1 MIKDLFKQN
10 IGREIETVVKADD
23 TRKVDTEIYEYV
35 ITNEIASKIT
45 SLFSNYVDSSTVNGA
60 WISGFFGSGKSH
72 LLKILSYVLSNR
84 KMNDGNFAGEV
95 FENKIN
101 EDDALLKGYIHRAIQ
116 IPAESILFNID
127 QQSESTSKADVN
139 AILSVFYKVFYN
151 HLGFYGSQSH
161 IAEFEYWLFR
171 KYKYDEFKTIFKAE
185 TNKEW
190 IDARIDYFD
199 PDVTD
204 AISLTCSKVLGN
216 TAEKYDNILEEIEE
230 RETQS
235 IDSFASKVLEYLNTK
250 GKDFRMNFFVDE
262 VGQYIAN
269 RTNLM
274 TNLQTIVETLQI
286 KTKSRVWIFV
296 TSQSDIDS
304 LVGDLTKS
312 QRFDFSKI
320 MDRFKARVNLTSANT
335 DEVIEK
341 RLLEKN
347 EDAEIALSK
356 VYKKEEAN
364 LKTLISLSDIGQQLI
379 AIGEKENFIRKY
391 PFLNYQFTLFQQCR
405 VALSKNNAFQ
415 GEYASVGERSM
426 ISVFQQ
432 IVRQIEEKGTDTLV
446 SFDKM
451 YDGISVEIRPEVLV
465 SINTAENN
473 ITSSFAIRVL
483 KVLFMVKY
491 YKEFIATRRNI
502 EVLLIDNIHIDL
514 EAHKENIRKALDI
527 LENQS
532 YIQRNGDVYEFLTDI
547 EKDIETDI
555 KNTEISEA
563 DVNKTLKEF
572 FFDEIFKNYRIRFL
586 DNKQDYEFGPKLDGL
601 MVGREKDLTVEIY
614 TPNYAGI
621 SDIHTLKTQS
631 MGLSA
636 VRFVTDADSKFM
648 DDLRLYLKIGTYHRI
663 NQTKQSTDQVRNILY
678 QKTSD
683 NNERK
688 RNLIHR
694 ANELLGSAKVFLNG
708 EEKNLNFKGG
718 YDYAVEAFQLLIKYK
733 YPNILMIGAN
743 EYSEDTIKRIIHGVN
758 IPELFNNDDVK
769 VTEPEQEVLGYIQ
782 RRKNSSD
789 RTSIYDL
796 LKYYTANSFGWY
808 NNAVFSLLA
817 MLFNKGKI
825 EVKQDENVLD
835 KNEFLNAMLN
845 TAEHARTYI
854 DQEAVYSTQQINQLK
869 AVFSDLFNQ
878 NTKYSDPKDIANDFK
893 EKLKILL
900 DDVNS
905 LVYQK
910 NEFPFLTNLIPFQ
923 EVLNELYKKNY
934 KVYLENIQDYEERLL
949 DNKEDHYDPIKA
961 FMNGQQK
968 EVYSSIMTVL
978 AGHTANFNHIDGD
991 DFAVLRRL
999 KDEKTPYKGDV
1010 LRKTNEAKERITKAV
1025 LEQIK
1030 IEKEKAINVLQ
1041 KSLDNLKAHDDIK
1054 KLGDD
1059 QIIKLLKPL
1068 EMGIKNIENERFISN
1083 IRDVVY
1089 RLSDLET
1096 DILNQAVSIQHKKNE
1111 ETENS
1116 QHVAES
1122 MPHYIRK
1129 NNLKIDFS
1137 KNELKDEND
1146 VNEYI
1151 EALKIKLLEE
1161 INNNRRIKL

>member
-1 MIKDLFKQN
+1 MIKDLFKQD

-45 SLFSNYVDSSTVNGA
+45 SLFLHYVDSSTVNGA

-84 KMNDGNFAGEV
+84 KMNDDNFAGEV

-101 EDDALLKGYIHRAIQ
+101 EDDALLKGYIHQAIQ

-127 QQSESTSKADVN
+127 QQSEITSKADDN

-171 KYKYDEFKTIFKAE
+171 KNKYDEFKKEFKLE
-185 TNKEW
+185 TNREW
-190 IDARIDYFD
+190 TDARIDYFD

-274 TNLQTIVETLQI
+274 TNLQTIVETLQT

-304 LVGDLTKS
+304 LIGDLTKS

-347 EDAEIALSK
+347 EDAKIALSK
-356 VYKKEEAN
+356 IYNKEEAN

-379 AIGEKENFIRKY
+379 AIGDKENFIRKY

-405 VALSKNNAFQ
+405 VTLSKNNAFQ

-432 IVRQIEEKGTDTLV
+432 IVRKIEEKGTDTLV

-465 SINTAENN
+465 SINTAEKN

-514 EAHKENIRKALDI
+514 TAHKENVGKALDI
-527 LENQS
+527 LERQS

-572 FFDEIFKNYRIRFL
+572 FFDEIFKNYRIRFH
-586 DNKQDYEFGPKLDGL
+586 DNKQDYEFGPKLDGM
-601 MVGREKDLTVEIY
+601 MVGREKDLTIEIY

-621 SDIHTLKTQS
+621 GDIEILKTQS
-631 MGLSA
+631 MGLNSI
-636 VRFVTDADSKFM
+636 RFVTDADSKFM

-678 QKTSD
+678 QKVSD

-688 RNLIHR
+688 RSLIQR

-708 EEKNLNFKGG
+708 EEKKLNFKGG

-769 VTEPEQEVLGYIQ
+769 VTEPEQEILGYIQ

-845 TAEHARTYI
+845 TSEHARTYI
-854 DQEAVYSTQQINQLK
+854 DQEAVYSTQQINKVK

-923 EVLNELYKKNY
+923 EVLSELSKKNH
-934 KVYLENIQDYEERLL
+934 KVYLENIQDYEDRLL
-949 DNKEDHYDPIKA
+949 DNKEEHYDPIKA

-968 EVYSSIMTVL
+968 DVYRSIMNVL
-978 AGHTANFNHIDGD
+978 AGQTANFGYVDGD
-991 DFAVLRRL
+991 DFSILKRL
-999 KDEKTPYKGDV
+999 KEEKTPYKGDV

-1025 LEQIK
+1025 LEQIET
-1030 IEKEKAINVLQ
+1030 EKSKTISAYQKLKESLSKNEYVVQLNEEVRSKLLQPLEIGLKNAEEERYISNLRNSLAGLNDVEVDIINKAIEILTPKYNEDENNQ
-1041 KSLDNLKAHDDIK
+1041 K
-1054 KLGDD
+1054 
-1059 QIIKLLKPL
+1059 
-1068 EMGIKNIENERFISN
+1068 
-1083 IRDVVY
+1083 
-1089 RLSDLET
+1089 
-1096 DILNQAVSIQHKKNE
+1096 
-1111 ETENS
+1111 
-1116 QHVAES
+1116 VAEPK
-1122 MPHYIRK
+1122 PHYIRK

-1151 EALKIKLLEE
+1151 EALRIKLLEE
-1161 INNNRRIKL
+1161 IKNNRRIKL